1 MGKYCFGVDLGG
13 TTVKIGLF
21 DTEGTVLDKW
31 EIPTRKEDSGS
42 KILPDIAQAVLGKI
56 AERQIAKEDVTG
68 VGIGVP
74 GPVDDNG
81 VVHMAVNLGWGIIN
95 VNEVLGGLLQ
105 LPVRAGNDA
114 NVAALGEMWCGG
126 GKGCSDMVLAT
137 LGTGV
142 GGGIIVNGKMVTGA
156 TGAGGE
162 IGHIHIKDDE
172 PDACGCG
179 GHGCLEQY
187 ASATGI
193 ARLANRK
200 LAATTQDSVL
210 RAAKERGAVS
220 AKTVFDAVKNGDA
233 LACEIAEEFG
243 DYLGKGLAAIA
254 CVVNPEVIVLGGGVS
269 KAGEILCKYVA
280 KYYKKYVFHGCSNAQ
295 FKLATLGNDAGIYGA
310 AKLVL
315 E

>member
-254 CVVNPEVIVLGGGVS
+254 CVLNPEVIVLGGGVS
-269 KAGEILCKYVA
+269 KAGEILCEYVA

>member
-42 KILPDIAQAVLGKI
+42 KILTDIAQAVLGKI

-114 NVAALGEMWCGG
+114 NVAALGEMW
-126 GKGCSDMVLAT
+126 
-137 LGTGV
+137 
-142 GGGIIVNGKMVTGA
+142 
-156 TGAGGE
+156 
-162 IGHIHIKDDE
+162 
-172 PDACGCG
+172 
-179 GHGCLEQY
+179 
-187 ASATGI
+187 
-193 ARLANRK
+193 
-200 LAATTQDSVL
+200 
-210 RAAKERGAVS
+210 
-220 AKTVFDAVKNGDA
+220 
-233 LACEIAEEFG
+233 
-243 DYLGKGLAAIA
+243 
-254 CVVNPEVIVLGGGVS
+254 
-269 KAGEILCKYVA
+269 
-280 KYYKKYVFHGCSNAQ
+280 
-295 FKLATLGNDAGIYGA
+295 
-310 AKLVL
+310 
-315 E
+315 